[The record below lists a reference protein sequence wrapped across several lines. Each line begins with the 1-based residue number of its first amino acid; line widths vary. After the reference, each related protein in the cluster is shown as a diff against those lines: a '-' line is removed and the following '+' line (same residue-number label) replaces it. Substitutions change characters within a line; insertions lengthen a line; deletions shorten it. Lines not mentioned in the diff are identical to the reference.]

1 MIQHIYN
8 NTIENDDWIK
18 HVRKNSTIAIRPPT
32 PKRIGIRRLR
42 KDGEAAPATAA
53 ATGTG
58 DGNGFTSADL
68 SGVYLVGASGSAVAG
83 DGAELEKGEFVESE
97 HPRAGNGQFGS
108 GGGSKKPGDSDTN
121 PKNRVIG
128 KSAKAIEVNDASDIL
143 SHAVTGKVKS
153 QPFLVGIRRKDEA
166 GATVPESK
174 AHEGKIYSSR
184 GAVSSHGELL
194 DEILPDGEMNDL
206 DNFVHFYA
214 HPDHI
219 SVSIF
224 QSGVKLHHGAPGTPD
239 YEEKKAQAIN
249 NINKALDHLVAKG
262 LDPKTPV
269 VIKLGRNEKEVEM
282 TAKAIMT
289 GDLHKAMG
297 FAKADWEE
305 EKHPRA
311 KDGKF
316 GAKGKGKDKKEDK
329 PEPKEKPITHH
340 AKTDTQTHNI
350 PASGALQ
357 VKPTEFIQ
365 EPPKGKVKPEIEKGL
380 ALTAAVRAS
389 AFDGKPKYIYTNP
402 DGALRVSREKPTE
415 GKYSEVSATYSTED
429 GYSVTVNNYEVR
441 EGEEPEPEPVAAAK
455 NPEQAAVRKD
465 IVSKIDKTNIY
476 IGIYGKVLEP
486 TLTPEIEPYAN
497 RVRMIEAAAQM
508 SAADNNPRYVVELK
522 GGDVKILSK
531 LPPKNPIFGEG
542 YVKVTAEYKK
552 GYSFDAITEETDFDP
567 DSPVRFTPDE
577 RAANTKAS
585 KIVSEQPVV
594 KSPPSIEKKKVKHLG
609 KEYESYKIN
618 SSWEIEKIRSAS
630 FSDSDFTQ
638 DQRLAMDMWTHATH
652 GCFAINAVLRGNIP
666 LEVVDKVKEAKESI
680 QDLSSLI
687 DNRTVGSNMMLS
699 RFVNPT
705 SRTSYDKS
713 DYTEA
718 IRSLKPGETYMDSS
732 FTATTINEQL
742 VKDNVYKPNEDTD
755 YPGGVI
761 MRIFADPE
769 VHGIFMGRSYYKG
782 ELEVLL
788 QHHTVLECVSNK
800 FEKVGKG
807 GEKVRVVEFKVK
819 SQGGPVSYA

>member
-282 TAKAIMT
+282 TAKAIVT
-289 GDLHKAMG
+289 GDLHK
-297 FAKADWEE
+297 F
-305 EKHPRA
+305 
-311 KDGKF
+311 F
-316 GAKGKGKDKKEDK
+316 GIAQLK
-329 PEPKEKPITHH
+329 
-340 AKTDTQTHNI
+340 
-350 PASGALQ
+350 
-357 VKPTEFIQ
+357 
-365 EPPKGKVKPEIEKGL
+365 
-380 ALTAAVRAS
+380 
-389 AFDGKPKYIYTNP
+389 
-402 DGALRVSREKPTE
+402 
-415 GKYSEVSATYSTED
+415 
-429 GYSVTVNNYEVR
+429 
-441 EGEEPEPEPVAAAK
+441 
-455 NPEQAAVRKD
+455 KD
-465 IVSKIDKTNIY
+465 I
-476 IGIYGKVLEP
+476 E
-486 TLTPEIEPYAN
+486 
-497 RVRMIEAAAQM
+497 
-508 SAADNNPRYVVELK
+508 
-522 GGDVKILSK
+522 
-531 LPPKNPIFGEG
+531 
-542 YVKVTAEYKK
+542 
-552 GYSFDAITEETDFDP
+552 
-567 DSPVRFTPDE
+567 
-577 RAANTKAS
+577 
-585 KIVSEQPVV
+585 
-594 KSPPSIEKKKVKHLG
+594 
-609 KEYESYKIN
+609 
-618 SSWEIEKIRSAS
+618 
-630 FSDSDFTQ
+630 
-638 DQRLAMDMWTHATH
+638 
-652 GCFAINAVLRGNIP
+652 
-666 LEVVDKVKEAKESI
+666 
-680 QDLSSLI
+680 
-687 DNRTVGSNMMLS
+687 
-699 RFVNPT
+699 
-705 SRTSYDKS
+705 
-713 DYTEA
+713 
-718 IRSLKPGETYMDSS
+718 
-732 FTATTINEQL
+732 
-742 VKDNVYKPNEDTD
+742 
-755 YPGGVI
+755 
-761 MRIFADPE
+761 
-769 VHGIFMGRSYYKG
+769 
-782 ELEVLL
+782 
-788 QHHTVLECVSNK
+788 
-800 FEKVGKG
+800 
-807 GEKVRVVEFKVK
+807 
-819 SQGGPVSYA
+819 